1 MTFLFTREVCQ
12 VSKIWKLWN
21 FTGDADEEVIF
32 MFKKKKKTIH
42 KNENI
47 FLRKTKFSCYPEYL
61 KKRKNPRKE
70 ELINKIKKV
79 VWFLI

>member
-42 KNENI
+42 KDENI

-61 KKRKNPRKE
+61 KKKGKIHEKKN
-70 ELINKIKKV
+70 
-79 VWFLI
+79 